1 MKHRAST
8 ALFFGGPWVL
18 LVAMACGTK
27 TDYPPIQG
35 GPYEAGGG
43 GATSGGGGGGGVV
56 SPCQKDY
63 GGVCLGAG
71 DMTQCPDPLP
81 SGELCGSSSDV
92 DGGSSGLFCCRG
104 LNDAGAPDVI
114 VEAGGQ

>member
-1 MKHRAST
+1 
-8 ALFFGGPWVL
+8 
-18 LVAMACGTK
+18 
-27 TDYPPIQG
+27 
-35 GPYEAGGG
+35 
-43 GATSGGGGGGGVV
+43 
-56 SPCQKDY
+56 
-63 GGVCLGAG
+63 
-71 DMTQCPDPLP
+71 MTQCPDPLP